1 MKEEHFTTQRT
12 ARYYTLGEL
21 NHNTKTIWIVLHGYM
36 QSARFFIKQFKE
48 LKNDTAFIVAPEA
61 LSRAYVNGVSGK
73 VGASWMTKE
82 ERENEIADYIFY
94 LNTLSKHILVNAPK
108 SCAIRLLGF
117 SQGVSALCRWY
128 AQSEIN
134 AQQII
139 LWCGTFPADMP
150 LYKGQKQWKNVHLVS
165 ASNDSYIS
173 SEKTEEQKT
182 LLTSLGINYTEHP
195 FEGKHEIET
204 ELLRQIASY

>member
-1 MKEEHFTTQRT
+1 MQEEHFVTQRT
-12 ARYYTLGEL
+12 ARYYTMGYL
-21 NHNTKTIWIVLHGYM
+21 NKNTKTIWIVFHGYM
-36 QSARFFIKQFKE
+36 QSARFFINQLE
-48 LKNDTAFIVAPEA
+48 VLKNDTTFIVAPEA

-82 ERENEIADYIFY
+82 DRENEIADSIFY

-108 SCAIRLLGF
+108 PCAVKLLGF
-117 SQGVSALCRWY
+117 SQGVPALCRWY
-128 AQSEIN
+128 AQSDIN

-165 ASNDSYIS
+165 ASNDPYIS

-182 LLTSLGINYTEHP
+182 LLSSLGINFTEHL
-195 FEGKHEIET
+195 FEGKHEIKT
-204 ELLRQIASY
+204 ELLSRIAIS